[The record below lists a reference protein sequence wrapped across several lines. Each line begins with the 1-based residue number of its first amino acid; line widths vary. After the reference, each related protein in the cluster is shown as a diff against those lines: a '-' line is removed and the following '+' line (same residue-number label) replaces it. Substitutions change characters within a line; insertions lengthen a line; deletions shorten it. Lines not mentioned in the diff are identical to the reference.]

1 MAINFE
7 SEGEKTV
14 LNVEQASNKALDMS
28 LREIIQRQSF
38 DRKSYSTQPID
49 KSRNNKLKAAK
60 TEHTELLRNSVHGCY
75 ANDTAKKNTWSR
87 NIIFHKSAARL
98 NLDSSLQLTMTKIGD
113 PPASSLDEDEYPNFG
128 PRRGAKPK
136 TPKKDNESKST
147 LTKPLS
153 ASHSAITIGR
163 VSTVK

>member
-1 MAINFE
+1 
-7 SEGEKTV
+7 
-14 LNVEQASNKALDMS
+14 MS

-38 DRKSYSTQPID
+38 DRKSYSTLPVD
-49 KSRNNKLKAAK
+49 KSRNSKLKTAK
-60 TEHTELLRNSVHGCY
+60 TEMSRNSVHGCY
-75 ANDTAKKNTWSR
+75 TNDKAKKNTWSR

-128 PRRGAKPK
+128 PKGGAKPK
-136 TPKKDNESKST
+136 TPKKDNESRAT
-147 LTKPLS
+147 LTKPLATLQS
-153 ASHSAITIGR
+153 SITIGR